1 MIASRKF
8 MALAGV
14 VLGLIGLLCVG
25 TAVASAA
32 FSIGD
37 VREFVSRIPG
47 LALVA
52 GLGVALILLGG
63 VVLGPGRVRTFVRCL
78 RRDPALIVL
87 NHSPWSV
94 LGEVSSSDEYA
105 ANRPGLSP
113 GLSHPRSAGRRRSQ
127 RPDTTCAARRE
138 SSRETQSAT
147 SR

>member
-25 TAVASAA
+25 TALASAA

-37 VREFVSRIPG
+37 VREFVSRIPE
-47 LALVA
+47 LALVV

-63 VVLGPGRVRTFVRCL
+63 IVLGPGRLRSFVRCL
-78 RRDPALIVL
+78 RRDPALVIL

-94 LGEVSSSDEYA
+94 LGEVSATDDYPTH
-105 ANRPGLSP
+105 RPGLSR
-113 GLSHPRSAGRRRSQ
+113 PRSVGRRHSH
-127 RPDTTCAARRE
+127 RPDTMCAGRRE
-138 SSRETQSAT
+138 SSRESQPAT

>member
-63 VVLGPGRVRTFVRCL
+63 LVLGPGRLRSFVRCL
-78 RRDPALIVL
+78 RRDPALVIL

-94 LGEVSSSDEYA
+94 LGEVSASDDYP
-105 ANRPGLSP
+105 ANRPGLSR
-113 GLSHPRSAGRRRSQ
+113 PRSGGRRHSH
-127 RPDTTCAARRE
+127 RPDTTCAGRRE
-138 SSRETQSAT
+138 SSRETQPAT
-147 SR
+147 FR

>member
-63 VVLGPGRVRTFVRCL
+63 VVLGPGRLRSFVRCL

-94 LGEVSSSDEYA
+94 LGEVGPSDEYA
-105 ANRPGLSP
+105 ANRP
-113 GLSHPRSAGRRRSQ
+113 GLSHPRSAGRRRSH